1 MMLFDLLNKVLGFG
15 TKAWHGHAAKNLE
28 QQKYEK
34 NLNWMVVIVLFK
46 SLEQTI
52 EDYKNR
58 LARQL
63 KIKVKIASSVWIT
76 TRLSFCF
83 FLT

>member
-1 MMLFDLLNKVLGFG
+1 MF
-15 TKAWHGHAAKNLE
+15 
-28 QQKYEK
+28 
-34 NLNWMVVIVLFK
+34 VIVLFK

-58 LARQL
+58 VARQL
-63 KIKVKIASSVWIT
+63 KIKVKITSGVWIT

>member
-1 MMLFDLLNKVLGFG
+1 
-15 TKAWHGHAAKNLE
+15 
-28 QQKYEK
+28 
-34 NLNWMVVIVLFK
+34 MVVIVLFK

-76 TRLSFCF
+76 TRLSFCS